1 MAGCC
6 RGDIY
11 IPKVFSECCTL
22 EMQIRWLGAKYTE
35 LDERVT
41 ALEEAQGKTNE
52 NTNEEP

>member
-11 IPKVFSECCTL
+11 IPKVFSECNTL
-22 EMQIRWLGAKYTE
+22 EMQIAWLGAKYTE

-41 ALEEAQGKTNE
+41 ALEEAQEETNE
-52 NTNEEP
+52 DTNEEP

>member
-6 RGDIY
+6 KGDIY

-22 EMQIRWLGAKYTE
+22 EMQIKWLGAKYTE